1 MSLKN
6 LKTLVIHPEDLST
19 EFLNPIYTRIPNKT
33 ILRHY
38 TSVQQIKTAIDL
50 HDRVIMLGH
59 GDPQGLFNMDSNTRS
74 FNNMFINGR
83 MVESLQRKKDN
94 IYIWCYASSFVERHQ
109 LPGFATGMFI
119 SEPIELLVMN
129 NPPQHDYEELI
140 TESNRQFSAIMSKY
154 IFEETPA
161 LYTKVKEEYGAIAS
175 INSIAAYNCEKLT
188 YSF

>member
-1 MSLKN
+1 
-6 LKTLVIHPEDLST
+6 
-19 EFLNPIYTRIPNKT
+19 
-33 ILRHY
+33 
-38 TSVQQIKTAIDL
+38 
-50 HDRVIMLGH
+50 
-59 GDPQGLFNMDSNTRS
+59 
-74 FNNMFINGR
+74 MFINSR

-109 LPGFATGMFI
+109 LSGFATGMFI

-140 TESNRQFSAIMSKY
+140 TESNRQFSTIMSKY
-154 IFEETPA
+154 IFEETPT